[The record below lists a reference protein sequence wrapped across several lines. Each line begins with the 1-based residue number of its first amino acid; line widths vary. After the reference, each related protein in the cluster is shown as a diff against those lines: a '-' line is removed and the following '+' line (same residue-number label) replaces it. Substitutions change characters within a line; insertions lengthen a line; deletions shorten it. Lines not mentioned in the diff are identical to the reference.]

1 MKKLKI
7 TVNGKS
13 YEVDVEVLEDDEEQP
28 AAQYTPPHS
37 ARTGNRDMGIS
48 PRPGFKSP
56 SKAKPQQN
64 QTLSDDQKSLTS
76 PINGV
81 VLEIPVKEGQEVR
94 QNDILFVLE
103 AMKMKTNISSPK
115 TGKIESIK
123 VKTND
128 HIESGQEL
136 LTFE

>member
-13 YEVDVEVLEDDEEQP
+13 YEVEVEVLEDDEEQL
-28 AAQYTPPHS
+28 AQHTPPH
-37 ARTGNRDMGIS
+37 ATRTGTRDMGIS
-48 PRPGFKSP
+48 PRAGFKSP
-56 SKAKPQQN
+56 AKAKPT
-64 QTLSDDQKSLTS
+64 QTQPMSDDQKSLTS

-81 VLEIPVKEGQEVR
+81 VLEIPVKEGQNVKE
-94 QNDILFVLE
+94 NDILFVLE

-115 TGKIESIK
+115 TGKIGSIK
-123 VKTND
+123 VKPNE